1 MKRNL
6 MKLLKKWQLSP
17 GRKPLMLQGARQVGK
32 TWLLKE
38 FGRKHYAQT
47 AYFNF
52 EETQTLSSLFAG
64 SLSPQ
69 NIIDA
74 LSATHGK
81 KIKPA
86 ETLIIFDEIQEAP
99 RAVTSLKYFAES
111 APDYHIACAGS
122 LLGVSIAPGNSFPVG
137 KVDFLKLYPLSF
149 DEFLLAAQED
159 SLIEYVSDID
169 SIAPLPEVIAEKFKE
184 HLKTYFITGGMPKP
198 VSVWYQTRD
207 INEVEREQKNILLA
221 YENDFAKHAPIAEL
235 PRIRMIW
242 NNIPAQ
248 LAKENKKFF
257 LGHLKKGARAKEFEN
272 ALSWLIH
279 SGLVYRIHR
288 ATAPAI
294 PLSAYDDIKAFKLY
308 LLDTGLLRVKAGIP
322 ASIVVNGSLI
332 YTEFK
337 GSLSENFA
345 LTELISMGLNE
356 PRYWTSGAQAEVDF
370 LIQAEG
376 NVFPL
381 EIKAS
386 VNPKSRSM
394 SVFRD
399 KYKPLLT
406 LRSSL
411 LNLKRDNKMLNIP
424 LYLLF
429 HLNKFISLTTHSS

>member
-1 MKRNL
+1 MKRKL
-6 MKLLKKWQLSP
+6 IELLKKWQLSP
-17 GRKPLMLQGARQVGK
+17 SRKPLMLQGARQVGK

-38 FGRKHYAQT
+38 FGKKHYVQT

-52 EETQTLSSLFAG
+52 EETQTLGSLFTG
-64 SLSPQ
+64 SLAPQ

-74 LSATHGK
+74 LSASHGK
-81 KIKPA
+81 KIKPS

-122 LLGVSIAPGNSFPVG
+122 LLGVSTTPGHSFPVG
-137 KVDFLKLYPLSF
+137 KVDFFNLYPLSF
-149 DEFLLAAQED
+149 EEFLLAANEE
-159 SLIEYVSDID
+159 SLIEYISNID
-169 SIAPLPEVIAEKFKE
+169 SIDPLPEVITEKLTGY
-184 HLKTYFITGGMPKP
+184 LKTYFLTGGMPMP
-198 VSVWYQTRD
+198 VSVWHQTHD
-207 INEVEREQKNILLA
+207 INEVEREQKNILIA
-221 YENDFAKHAPIAEL
+221 YENDFAKHAPTADV

-242 NNIPAQ
+242 NGIPSQ

-257 LGHLKKGARAKEFEN
+257 LGHLKKGARAKDFES
-272 ALSWLIH
+272 ALSWLVH
-279 SGLVYRIHR
+279 SGLIYRIHR
-288 ATAPAI
+288 ATAPGI

-308 LLDTGLLRVKAGIP
+308 LLDAGLLRVKAGIP
-322 ASIVVNGSLI
+322 ASIVINGSLI
-332 YTEFK
+332 YTEFR
-337 GSLSENFA
+337 GALSENFA
-345 LTELISMGLNE
+345 LTELISMGLNQ

-370 LIQAEG
+370 LIQAED

-386 VNPKSRSM
+386 INPKSRSM

-429 HLNKFISLTTHSS
+429 HLNKFISLSTHS